1 MNIECLFCDLHGKG
15 TTFVALFE
23 GYLHQCLR
31 NKAQVEDY
39 IVDICISSNETLS
52 SQYLIDLKDCLIHLG
67 LLEEKFIGRFVTQM
81 ISGARQRIAE
91 QDLSF
96 SDFFYQY
103 EETVQKEIQSC
114 KPLLDDATLMR
125 FKKHLAQ
132 AILEGMLDHVATE
145 LPNAVSSG
153 DKDLLKG
160 IMNLFK
166 QAEEFENLLSMLL
179 EIIREMVIK
188 SLGSNDQFQV
198 CLLSRQM

>member
-1 MNIECLFCDLHGKG
+1 M
-15 TTFVALFE
+15 
-23 GYLHQCLR
+23 
-31 NKAQVEDY
+31 
-39 IVDICISSNETLS
+39 DICISSNETLS

-132 AILEGMLDHVATE
+132 AILEGMLEHVATE
-145 LPNAVSSG
+145 PNAVSSG

-160 IMNLFK
+160 IINLFR
-166 QAEEFENLLSMLL
+166 QAEHFENLLSVLSEM
-179 EIIREMVIK
+179 IREMVIK
-188 SLGSNDQFQV
+188 SLGSSFKYV
-198 CLLSRQM
+198 RYHVRCKIYHKASFEFSGS